1 MQIDSLDKS
10 LESFLDYIRLSKS
23 GSTKTEDAYR
33 RDIGR
38 FLAYLHE
45 ENIVSFEAVDK
56 EVMMNYMTLL
66 RSGQITKT
74 KISNTS
80 FARVLS
86 SLRSFYKYL
95 NRTQGIENN
104 PIQHFKSPKTKK
116 SLPNFLTFEQMM
128 SLLRSFD
135 LSDPVECRNR
145 CIIETIYACGLRV
158 SEVTSLK
165 VQDIH
170 MNQQVLTVIGKG
182 NKERMIP
189 FYPKCG
195 RLIEKYMNEAR
206 PCWLKE
212 EHGFLFVSQ
221 SGKPITPRAVQLILK
236 SAGERIGLSV
246 EVHPHMLRHS
256 FATHLLDNGAD
267 LRVVQELLGHE
278 NLSTT
283 QIYTHVTV
291 DRLKNVVQQSHPR
304 SKKQ

>member
-1 MQIDSLDKS
+1 MQVDSFDRSLD
-10 LESFLDYIRLSKS
+10 SFLDYIKISKS
-23 GSTKTEDAYR
+23 GSIKTEDAYR

-38 FLAYLHE
+38 FLDYLHE
-45 ENIVSFEAVDK
+45 EKITSFEKVDK

-66 RSGQITKT
+66 RSGKITKT

-95 NRTQGIENN
+95 NRYEGIENN
-104 PIQHFKSPKTKK
+104 PIQYFKSPKSKK

-128 SLLRSFD
+128 NLLRSFD
-135 LSDPVECRNR
+135 LDDSAQLRNR
-145 CIIETIYACGLRV
+145 CIIETIYACGLRI
-158 SEVTSLK
+158 SEATSLK
-165 VQDIH
+165 INNIH
-170 MNQQVLTVIGKG
+170 FSQQVLTVVGKG

-206 PCWLKE
+206 SLWIKE
-212 EHGFLFVSQ
+212 EHGYLFVSQ
-221 SGKPITPRAVQLILK
+221 SGKPITPRAVQMILK
-236 SAGERIGLSV
+236 DAGERIGLSV

-256 FATHLLDNGAD
+256 FATHMLDNGAD
-267 LRVVQELLGHE
+267 LRTVQELLGHE

-291 DRLKNVVQQSHPR
+291 DRLKNVVKQSHPR
-304 SKKQ
+304 SKK

>member
-1 MQIDSLDKS
+1 MQVDSFDKS
-10 LESFLDYIRLSKS
+10 LDSFLDYIKISKS
-23 GSTKTEDAYR
+23 GSIKTEDAYR

-38 FLAYLHE
+38 FLDYLQE
-45 ENIVSFEAVDK
+45 EKITSFEKVDK

-66 RSGQITKT
+66 RSGKITKT

-95 NRTQGIENN
+95 NRYEGIENN
-104 PIQHFKSPKTKK
+104 PIQYFKSPKSKK

-128 SLLRSFD
+128 NLLRSFD
-135 LSDPVECRNR
+135 IDDPAQLRNR
-145 CIIETIYACGLRV
+145 CIIETIYACGLRI
-158 SEVTSLK
+158 SEATSLK
-165 VQDIH
+165 INNIH
-170 MNQQVLTVIGKG
+170 FSQQVLTVVGKG

-206 PCWLKE
+206 SLWIKE
-212 EHGFLFVSQ
+212 EHGYLFVSQ
-221 SGKPITPRAVQLILK
+221 SGKPITPRAVQMILK
-236 SAGERIGLSV
+236 DAGERIGLSV

-256 FATHLLDNGAD
+256 FATHMLDNGAD
-267 LRVVQELLGHE
+267 LRTVQELLGHE

-291 DRLKNVVQQSHPR
+291 DRLKNVVKQSHPR
-304 SKKQ
+304 SKK

>member
-1 MQIDSLDKS
+1 MQVDSFDRSLD
-10 LESFLDYIRLSKS
+10 SFLDYIKISKS
-23 GSTKTEDAYR
+23 GSIKTEDAYR

-38 FLAYLHE
+38 FLDYLHE
-45 ENIVSFEAVDK
+45 EKITSFEKVDK

-66 RSGQITKT
+66 RSGKITKT

-95 NRTQGIENN
+95 NRYEGIENN
-104 PIQHFKSPKTKK
+104 PIQYFKSPKSKK

-128 SLLRSFD
+128 NLLRSFD
-135 LSDPVECRNR
+135 LDDPAQLRNR
-145 CIIETIYACGLRV
+145 CIIETIYACGLRI
-158 SEVTSLK
+158 SEATSLK
-165 VQDIH
+165 INNIH
-170 MNQQVLTVIGKG
+170 FSQQVLTVVGKG

-206 PCWLKE
+206 SLWIKE
-212 EHGFLFVSQ
+212 EHGYLFVSQ
-221 SGKPITPRAVQLILK
+221 SGKPITPRAVQMILK
-236 SAGERIGLSV
+236 DAGERIGLSV

-256 FATHLLDNGAD
+256 FATHMLDNGAD
-267 LRVVQELLGHE
+267 LRTVQELLGHE

-291 DRLKNVVQQSHPR
+291 DRLKNVVKQSHPR
-304 SKKQ
+304 SKK

>member
-10 LESFLDYIRLSKS
+10 LDSFLDYIRISKS
-23 GSTKTEDAYR
+23 GSSKTEDAYR

-38 FLAYLHE
+38 FLEYLHE
-45 ENIVSFEAVDK
+45 EKITSFEKVDK
-56 EVMMNYMTLL
+56 EVMMNYMTRL
-66 RSGQITKT
+66 RSGKITKT

-95 NRTQGIENN
+95 NRYENIENN
-104 PIQHFKSPKTKK
+104 PIQYFKSPKAKK

-128 SLLRSFD
+128 NLLRSFD
-135 LSDPVECRNR
+135 LDDLAQLRNR
-145 CIIETIYACGLRV
+145 CIIETIYACGLRI
-158 SEVTSLK
+158 SEATSLK
-165 VQDIH
+165 INNIH
-170 MNQQVLTVIGKG
+170 FNQQVLTVVGKG

-206 PCWLKE
+206 SQWIKE
-212 EHGFLFVSQ
+212 EHGYLFVSQ
-221 SGKPITPRAVQLILK
+221 SGKPITPRAVQMILK
-236 SAGERIGLSV
+236 DAGERIGLSV

-256 FATHLLDNGAD
+256 FATHMLDNGAD
-267 LRVVQELLGHE
+267 LRTVQELLGHE

-291 DRLKNVVQQSHPR
+291 DRLKNVVKQSHPR
-304 SKKQ
+304 SKK

>member
-1 MQIDSLDKS
+1 MQVDSLDKS
-10 LESFLDYIRLSKS
+10 LDSFLDYIRISKS
-23 GSTKTEDAYR
+23 GSKKTEDAYR
-33 RDIGR
+33 RDIQR
-38 FLAYLHE
+38 FLDYLHHE
-45 ENIVSFEAVDK
+45 KITSFEEVDK

-66 RSGQITKT
+66 RSGRFTQT

-95 NRTQGIENN
+95 NRYQNIENN
-104 PIQHFKSPKTKK
+104 PIQYFKSPKVKK

-128 SLLRSFD
+128 MLLRSFD
-135 LSDPVECRNR
+135 LSNPAQLRDR
-145 CIIETIYACGLRV
+145 CMIELIYACGLRI
-158 SEVTSLK
+158 SEATSLK
-165 VQDIH
+165 IDNVH
-170 MNQQVLTVIGKG
+170 FNQQVLIVVGKG

-195 RLIEKYMNEAR
+195 RLIEKYMSEAR
-206 PCWLKE
+206 CLWVKE

-221 SGKPITPRAVQLILK
+221 SGKPITPRAVQMILK
-236 SAGERIGLSV
+236 NAGERVGLSV

-256 FATHLLDNGAD
+256 FATHMLDNGAD
-267 LRVVQELLGHE
+267 LRTVQELLGHE

-291 DRLKNVVQQSHPR
+291 DRLKNVVKQAHPR
-304 SKKQ
+304 SKK

>member
-1 MQIDSLDKS
+1 MQVDSFDKS
-10 LESFLDYIRLSKS
+10 LDSFLDYIKISKS
-23 GSTKTEDAYR
+23 GSIKTEDAYR

-38 FLAYLHE
+38 FLNYLHE
-45 ENIVSFEAVDK
+45 EKITSFEKVDK

-66 RSGQITKT
+66 RSGKITKT

-95 NRTQGIENN
+95 NRYEGIENN
-104 PIQHFKSPKTKK
+104 PIQYFKSPKSKK

-128 SLLRSFD
+128 NLLRSFD
-135 LSDPVECRNR
+135 LDDSAQLRNR
-145 CIIETIYACGLRV
+145 CIIETIYACGLRI
-158 SEVTSLK
+158 SEATSLK
-165 VQDIH
+165 INNIH
-170 MNQQVLTVIGKG
+170 FSQQVLTVVGKG

-206 PCWLKE
+206 SLWIKE
-212 EHGFLFVSQ
+212 EHGYLFVSQ
-221 SGKPITPRAVQLILK
+221 SGKPITPRAVQMILK
-236 SAGERIGLSV
+236 DAGERIGLSV

-256 FATHLLDNGAD
+256 FATHMLDNGAD
-267 LRVVQELLGHE
+267 LRTVQELLGHE

-291 DRLKNVVQQSHPR
+291 DRLKNVVKQSHPR
-304 SKKQ
+304 SKK

>member
-1 MQIDSLDKS
+1 MQVDSFDKS
-10 LESFLDYIRLSKS
+10 LDSFLDYIKISKS
-23 GSTKTEDAYR
+23 GSIKTEDAYR

-38 FLAYLHE
+38 FLDYLHE
-45 ENIVSFEAVDK
+45 EKITSFEKVDK

-66 RSGQITKT
+66 RSGKITKT

-95 NRTQGIENN
+95 NRYEGIENN
-104 PIQHFKSPKTKK
+104 PIQYFKSPKSKK

-128 SLLRSFD
+128 NLLRSFD
-135 LSDPVECRNR
+135 LDDPAQLRNR
-145 CIIETIYACGLRV
+145 CIIETIYACGLRI
-158 SEVTSLK
+158 SEATSLK
-165 VQDIH
+165 INNIH
-170 MNQQVLTVIGKG
+170 FSQQVLTVVGKG

-206 PCWLKE
+206 SLWIKE
-212 EHGFLFVSQ
+212 EHGYLFVSQ
-221 SGKPITPRAVQLILK
+221 SGKPITPRAVQMILK
-236 SAGERIGLSV
+236 DAGERIGLSV

-256 FATHLLDNGAD
+256 FATHMLDNGAD
-267 LRVVQELLGHE
+267 LRTVQELLGHE

-291 DRLKNVVQQSHPR
+291 DRLKNVVKQSHPR
-304 SKKQ
+304 SKK